1 MIRSAVY
8 HDDTVETVD
17 VTDDDGDPAADDL
30 RRVRDTEG
38 VSWVDATAADAHELR
53 HVAEAFGVHSLVVE
67 DVVNNVRPKVESFE
81 EYTFALVKEAELTR
95 GDTPF
100 HEEVHDEPVGLVVG
114 DDWLCV
120 LSTEPIAAVDAVWDA
135 VARGDG
141 RLLDRGADY
150 AAYRV
155 LDRLVDEY
163 FEVLDRIETTIE
175 LVEEDVLVSTDIGT
189 LERINNV
196 RRDLLSFRKVTW
208 PTRSAL
214 VVLARGDPEQIRPET
229 EKYYRDVYDH
239 LVEIV
244 DLTETYR
251 DLTSGARDIYL
262 NTVSQSTNEVMKTL
276 TVVATVFLPLTFVV
290 GVYGMNFEG
299 GPTNMPELRWAYG
312 YPAVMVGML
321 AVAVVMLAYF
331 RRVDYI

>member
-1 MIRSAVY
+1 VIRSLVY
-8 HDDTVETVD
+8 DGDSVETVE
-17 VTDDDGDPAADDL
+17 ADDERSL
-30 RRVRDTEG
+30 RTVRDADG
-38 VSWVDATAADAHELR
+38 VSWVDATAADAAELS
-53 HVAEAFGVHSLVVE
+53 HVANAFDIHSLVVE
-67 DVVNNVRPKVESFE
+67 DVVNNVRPKVQGFDG
-81 EYTFALVKEAELTR
+81 YTFCLVKEAELTR
-95 GDTPF
+95 GETPF
-100 HEEVHDEPVGLVVG
+100 DEEVRDEPVGLVVG

-120 LSTEPIAAVDAVWDA
+120 LSTEPIEAVDRVHDT
-135 VARGDG
+135 VLHGDG
-141 RLLDRGADY
+141 RLLERGPDF

-175 LVEEDVLVSTDIGT
+175 LVEEDVLVSTDRRT

-196 RRDLLSFRKVTW
+196 RRDLLSFRRVVW
-208 PTRSAL
+208 PTRGAV
-214 VVLARGDPEQIRPET
+214 VVLARGDTPEIRRDS
-229 EKYYRDVYDH
+229 EKYFRDVYDH

-262 NTVSQSTNEVMKTL
+262 NTVSQSTNEVMKAL

-299 GPTNMPELRWAYG
+299 HATNMPELGWTFG
-312 YPAVMVGML
+312 YPAVVLGMA
-321 AVAVVMLAYF
+321 AVAAVMLAYF
-331 RRVDYI
+331 RRVEYI

>member
-1 MIRSAVY
+1 MIRSLVY
-8 HDDTVETVD
+8 DGDSVETVE
-17 VTDDDGDPAADDL
+17 ADDERSL
-30 RRVRDTEG
+30 RTVRDADG
-38 VSWVDATAADAHELR
+38 VSWVDATAADAAELS
-53 HVAEAFGVHSLVVE
+53 HVANAFDIHSLVVE
-67 DVVNNVRPKVESFE
+67 DVVNNVRPKVQGFDG
-81 EYTFALVKEAELTR
+81 YTFCLVKEAELTR
-95 GDTPF
+95 GETPF
-100 HEEVHDEPVGLVVG
+100 DEEVRDEPVGLVVG

-120 LSTEPIAAVDAVWDA
+120 LSTEPIEAVDRVHDT
-135 VARGDG
+135 VLHGDG
-141 RLLDRGADY
+141 RLLERGSDF

-175 LVEEDVLVSTDIGT
+175 LVEEDVLVSTDRRT

-196 RRDLLSFRKVTW
+196 RRDLLSFRRVVW
-208 PTRSAL
+208 PTRGAV
-214 VVLARGDPEQIRPET
+214 VVLARGDTPEIRQYS
-229 EKYYRDVYDH
+229 EKYFRDVYDH

-262 NTVSQSTNEVMKTL
+262 NTVSQSTNEVMKAL

-299 GPTNMPELRWAYG
+299 HATNMPELGWTFATPRWCSG
-312 YPAVMVGML
+312 WPPSPP
-321 AVAVVMLAYF
+321 
-331 RRVDYI
+331 

>member
-1 MIRSAVY
+1 MIRSLVY
-8 HDDTVETVD
+8 DGDSVETVE
-17 VTDDDGDPAADDL
+17 ADDERSL
-30 RRVRDTEG
+30 RTVRDADG
-38 VSWVDATAADAHELR
+38 VSWVDATAADAAELS
-53 HVAEAFGVHSLVVE
+53 HVANAFDIHSLVVE
-67 DVVNNVRPKVESFE
+67 DVVNNVRPKVQGFDG
-81 EYTFALVKEAELTR
+81 YTFCLVKEAELTR
-95 GDTPF
+95 GETPF
-100 HEEVHDEPVGLVVG
+100 DEEVRDEPVGLVVG

-120 LSTEPIAAVDAVWDA
+120 LSTEPIEAVDRVHDT
-135 VARGDG
+135 VLHGDG
-141 RLLDRGADY
+141 RLLERGPDF

-175 LVEEDVLVSTDIGT
+175 LVEEDVLVSTDRRT

-196 RRDLLSFRKVTW
+196 RRDLLSFRRVVW
-208 PTRSAL
+208 PTRGAV
-214 VVLARGDPEQIRPET
+214 VVLARGDTPEIRQDS
-229 EKYYRDVYDH
+229 EKYFRDVYDH

-262 NTVSQSTNEVMKTL
+262 NTVSQSTNEVMKAL

-299 GPTNMPELRWAYG
+299 HATNMPELGWTFG
-312 YPAVMVGML
+312 YPAVVLGMA
-321 AVAVVMLAYF
+321 AVAAVMLAYF
-331 RRVDYI
+331 RRVEYI

>member
-8 HDDTVETVD
+8 DGSNVETVD
-17 VTDDDGDPAADDL
+17 VGDGSAADQL
-30 RRVRDTEG
+30 REVRDADG
-38 VSWVDATAADAHELR
+38 VSWVDATAAGPEELHR
-53 HVAEAFGVHSLVVE
+53 VADAFGVHSLVVE
-67 DVVNNVRPKVESFE
+67 DVVNNVRPKVEPFG
-81 EYTFALVKEAELTR
+81 EYTFALVKKAELTR

-100 HEEVHDEPVGLVVG
+100 DEEVRDEPVGLVFG

-120 LSTEPIAAVDAVWDA
+120 LSTESVAAVDAVWNA

-141 RLLDRGADY
+141 RPLARGADF

-163 FEVLDRIETTIE
+163 FEVLDRIESTIE

-214 VVLARGDPEQIRPET
+214 VVLARGDPEHIRPET

-276 TVVATVFLPLTFVV
+276 TVFATVFLPLTFVV

-299 GPTNMPELRWAYG
+299 SPTNMPELGWSFG

-321 AVAVVMLAYF
+321 CVAVVMLAYF
-331 RRVDYI
+331 RRVEYI